1 MIVPSFWEKG
11 WETVCDMIQTLR
23 SEDSG
28 KTRDAN
34 ASKAQLL
41 FGLDHYTCALALW
54 WSCSLRIT
62 FGACYT
68 IHYWQSR
75 ISLRIWTGVL
85 MGRIGYE
92 TTNAPLHAII

>member
-1 MIVPSFWEKG
+1 
-11 WETVCDMIQTLR
+11 MIQTLR

-62 FGACYT
+62 LGHMLYHPLLAIKNFVADLDRRVDGP
-68 IHYWQSR
+68 HR
-75 ISLRIWTGVL
+75 LR
-85 MGRIGYE
+85 
-92 TTNAPLHAII
+92 NH